1 MMAGRGAEAVGKPR
15 DERGALVELRG
26 VSKHFPGVQALDDV
40 SLEIHS
46 GEVHMLLGQNGAGKS
61 TLMKV
66 LYGAY
71 QPNRG
76 EILIEGRPVR
86 IASPAVGRR
95 LGIAVIFQEFS
106 LVPYLDLAHNIFLGR
121 EPRGPVPGTIDH
133 ATMHAVSRRLLESL
147 GMDLDTRAP
156 AHTLGMAQQQ
166 MVEIAKALSQNARI
180 LVLDEP
186 TAALSERETERLFAT
201 VRRLRAEG
209 VAMVYISHRLPEVFL
224 LGDRI
229 TVLRD
234 GKRVAAMLPGETD
247 ADRLVQLMVGR
258 SVDTAY
264 ARERVAQPG
273 APVLEVERLAAA
285 NGVSGISLQ
294 VRAGE
299 IVGLAGLVG
308 AGRTE
313 VARAIFGA
321 DRITAGEVR
330 ILGAPV
336 RGAPH
341 QIVPKGVALIP
352 ENRKAE
358 GLALIRSVR
367 DNLLVAAL
375 KRTFGGVLFRPR
387 KAYAVAANLIDALR
401 IVTPSVNRLARFLSG
416 GNQQKIVVGK
426 WLNAGSRLYLF
437 DEPTRGIDVGAKAE
451 IFALIDRL
459 VKQGAG
465 VLMISSELAE
475 IVKVCDRAY
484 VMRDKGIVGEL
495 SRSELSEESI
505 LRLAMHHE

>member
-1 MMAGRGAEAVGKPR
+1 MTGKRGEDTVEAPRGA
-15 DERGALVELRG
+15 ALVELRG
-26 VSKHFPGVQALDDV
+26 VSKQFPGVQALDDV
-40 SLEIHS
+40 SLELRA

-71 QPNRG
+71 HPDRG
-76 EILIEGRPVR
+76 EIRIEGRPVR
-86 IASPAVGRR
+86 IASPADARR

-106 LVPYLDLAHNIFLGR
+106 LVPYLDVAHNIFLGR
-121 EPRGPVPGTIDH
+121 EPRGPLPGTIDH
-133 ATMHAVSRRLLESL
+133 AAMHAGARRLFDAL
-147 GMDLDTRAP
+147 GMDLDTRAA

-186 TAALSERETERLFAT
+186 TAALSDRETERLFAT
-201 VRRLRAEG
+201 VRRLRDEG

-234 GKRVAAMLPGETD
+234 GRRVASMLPGETD

-273 APVLEVERLAAA
+273 EPVLEVEQMAAE
-285 NGVSGISLQ
+285 NGVSGITLN

-308 AGRTE
+308 AGRSE

-321 DRITAGEVR
+321 DRVTAGNVR
-330 ILGAPV
+330 ILGAAV
-336 RGAPH
+336 RGGPH
-341 QIVPKGVALIP
+341 RIVPKGVALIP

-375 KRTFGGVLFRPR
+375 KRTFGGLLFRPGR
-387 KAYAVAANLIDALR
+387 AYVAAVHLIEALR
-401 IVTPSVNRLARFLSG
+401 IATPSVNRLARFLSG
-416 GNQQKIVVGK
+416 GNQQKVVVGK

-484 VMRDKGIVGEL
+484 VMRDKRIVGEL
-495 SRSELSEESI
+495 ARAELSEQGI
-505 LRLAMHHE
+505 LRLAMRHE